1 MSFDLKIIDGDL
13 NIGDDGDLNQVN
25 DGEKLTQ
32 DLLKIALTPIGSNPF
47 FPWFGSSISKNLIG
61 TPFNLGI
68 VGPLATDQLR
78 SSLQTL
84 QKLQRLQMNSGQRVS
99 PYELLAAIQQV
110 RIERNVTDPRY
121 FRVVIQVLSKALNST
136 QTSFDVSL

>member
-1 MSFDLKIIDGDL
+1 MSFDLQIKDGDL
-13 NIGDDGDLNQVN
+13 QIGANSDLVQVI

-32 DLLKIALTPIGSNPF
+32 DLLKMALTPVGSNPF

-78 SSLQTL
+78 SSLETL

-99 PYELLAAIQQV
+99 PFELLAAVQQV
-110 RIERNVTDPRY
+110 KIERNVTDPRF
-121 FRVVIQVLSKALNST
+121 FRVVIRVLSKALVST
-136 QTSFDVSL
+136 TTSFDVSL